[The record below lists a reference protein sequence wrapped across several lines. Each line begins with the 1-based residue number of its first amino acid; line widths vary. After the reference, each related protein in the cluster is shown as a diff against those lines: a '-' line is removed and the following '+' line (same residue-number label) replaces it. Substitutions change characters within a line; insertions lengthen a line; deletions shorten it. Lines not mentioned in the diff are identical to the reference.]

1 MRRSIDNRNKRSV
14 GLDFSIPEARDIAAA
29 LVDEAD
35 VFVTNA
41 RPAALARAGL
51 DYETVSAR
59 NDRIVYAHITG
70 YGLAGDERDRAAFD
84 VGAFWSR
91 AGVAAALVPEGA
103 PLPYQRGGMGDHM
116 AAMAAAGAVSAALF
130 ARERTGTGQ
139 LVSVSLLRVGMY
151 MVGWDINMALRLGM
165 PTVPMTIDA
174 PPNPMISA
182 YTAGDGLRFWL
193 LGLQGD
199 RLWPDL
205 LRAIDR
211 PQWATDERYSTLTSR
226 FANSAALVRELG
238 AVFST
243 RTLDEWADVFDRED
257 VWWAPVRYADEVVAD
272 PQARA
277 AGGFVTVPLDGGDQ
291 IEVGPIELVLDGE
304 AVQVRVGPAH
314 GRLEDAVQL
323 GELRPAGDEHSPP
336 HGRVDVLETNTE
348 LENYVLRH
356 ARTLRGPLSNPLRPQ
371 KLEPGPP
378 RAGIDMGFQVGPNQ
392 IGTVGPNQ
400 VDILSPSSN
409 RRLMRCP
416 AGRCSS
422 RTPENQP
429 PGPSPVDTASKDS
442 MTRSPR
448 DHGQSR
454 DADQRQEKK

>member
-1 MRRSIDNRNKRSV
+1 MEGIKVVEVGMWVAGPAAAGILGDWGAEVIKIEPPAGDPMRGILSMLRTTEGVNPPFELDNRNKRSV

-211 PQWATDERYSTLTSR
+211 TEWATDERYSTLTSR

-257 VWWAPVRYADEVVAD
+257 VWWAPVRYADEVVTD

-291 IEVGPIELVLDGE
+291 IDMVATPIDFLGTPWAAQGAAPEFAQHTEEVLLELG
-304 AVQVRVGPAH
+304 
-314 GRLEDAVQL
+314 
-323 GELRPAGDEHSPP
+323 HSWD
-336 HGRVDVLETNTE
+336 RITE
-348 LENYVLRH
+348 LKELG
-356 ARTLRGPLSNPLRPQ
+356 AIP
-371 KLEPGPP
+371 
-378 RAGIDMGFQVGPNQ
+378 
-392 IGTVGPNQ
+392 
-400 VDILSPSSN
+400 
-409 RRLMRCP
+409 
-416 AGRCSS
+416 
-422 RTPENQP
+422 
-429 PGPSPVDTASKDS
+429 
-442 MTRSPR
+442 
-448 DHGQSR
+448 
-454 DADQRQEKK
+454 